1 MTRVLQV
8 LSAARVW
15 TLRDGTEHPTGF
27 WAEEFVVP
35 YTLFTEAGW
44 NVTVATPGGKQPVA
58 DQLSLG
64 VKGGV
69 LPSQA
74 RKLKA
79 RLGRL
84 APVLEHPANLHGM
97 DPGDFDVVFYSGGH
111 GPMEDLAV
119 DEVSGALLT
128 KRLASARPLALLCHA
143 PAAALAAKNPDG
155 SWPFAGYTMTGL
167 SNAEERLN
175 PFAWKARWLLE
186 DRLKEAGAHYTAGL
200 PLKSKV
206 VVDRNLY
213 TGQNPGSSAALA
225 RRIIADISGK
235 EQPSDL

>member
-44 NVTVATPGGKQPVA
+44 EVTLATPGGRPPVV
-58 DQLSLG
+58 DRLSLG

-69 LPSQA
+69 LPRTAKQLTA
-74 RKLKA
+74 ELD
-79 RLGRL
+79 RL
-84 APVLEHPANLHGM
+84 ALVLAHPADLSDM

-111 GPMEDLAV
+111 APMEDLAV

-128 KRLASARPLALLCHA
+128 KRLASGRPVALLCHA

-175 PFAWKARWLLE
+175 PFAWKAKWLLE
-186 DRLKEAGAHYTAGL
+186 DRLKEAGAKYTAGL
-200 PLKSKV
+200 PLKSNV

-225 RRIIADISGK
+225 RRLIADVTDK
-235 EQPSDL
+235 Q